1 MNLDL
6 IAIGAINYDCIF
18 FCKKGRTARV
28 KVSEPGTEQ
37 WEVGIRDSLYL
48 DINTLKYSAI
58 EYATQIG
65 GSAFLALKAAF
76 AVDPGLHVS
85 YVGVCGTPTDDD
97 ERIGFVKNDRSAF
110 DFLCDKS
117 WLFFDDAPP
126 GLSVVRLNEK
136 NERDDINIDPGA
148 NDKLEQLIKH
158 NEVESGQSFVDFLCT
173 ARWIHLSSLADF
185 NQFMFIVEK
194 IQEAKI
200 RNPLIKV
207 SIDPGFHYAKNKK
220 VELRSIFN
228 IADFVFLNEIEL
240 GLLISDDSISDGP
253 RNKDISA
260 IFNHSGSS
268 NTQVLV
274 IKSADKNAA
283 YSFFNGDLH
292 VATFWHKRLRRNK
305 IVNDTGAGDAFAGG
319 FIAAALSPRL
329 AIHQRFPI
337 EIGAQAATA
346 RLICRYDP
354 SQQIA
359 ISTSRYIQDMQR
371 RESFNAAQKRQALL
385 KSLQEHIPAYICG
398 VVTGLIVWGI
408 QIITKC
414 IFG

>member
-1 MNLDL
+1 MSLDL

-18 FCKKGRTARV
+18 FCKKGRTTRV

-58 EYATQIG
+58 EYTTQVG

-76 AVDPGLHVS
+76 AVDPGLHLS

-97 ERIGFVKNDRSAF
+97 EKIGFTKDNKSTF
-110 DFLCDKS
+110 EFLYDKS

-136 NERDDINIDPGA
+136 NEREDINIDPGA
-148 NDKLEQLIKH
+148 NEKLEQLIKR
-158 NEVESGQSFVDFLCT
+158 NEMESSQSFVDFLCT
-173 ARWIHLSSLADF
+173 TRWIHLSSLSNF

-194 IQEAKI
+194 VQEAKV

-207 SIDPGFHYAKNKK
+207 SIDPGFHYVKNKK

-228 IADFVFLNEIEL
+228 ISDFVFLNEIEL
-240 GLLISDDSISDGP
+240 GLLISDESIRDGL

-260 IFNHSGSS
+260 IFNHSGPS

-274 IKSADKNAA
+274 IKSADKNVA

-292 VATFWHKRLRRNK
+292 VASFWHKRLRKNK

-319 FIAAALSPRL
+319 FIAASLSPRL

-337 EIGAQAATA
+337 EIGAQAASA
-346 RLICRYDP
+346 RLKCKYDP
-354 SQQIA
+354 YPQIA
-359 ISTSRYIQDMQR
+359 IDTNRYIQDIQK
-371 RESFNAAQKRQALL
+371 REELNIPQKRQMFLR
-385 KSLQEHIPAYICG
+385 SLQEHIPAYVCG

-408 QIITKC
+408 QIIAKYLL
-414 IFG
+414 G